1 MIFGIGND
9 IIDVKRI
16 QALCDKFE
24 FAFLKKIF
32 SENEILQSEKSQDS
46 NLKMNFFAKR
56 FAAKEAFAKACGI
69 GIGRGINFLDI
80 EVQNDEFGKPYFNI
94 LNDKKDFLLQ
104 KFGADFNVFLSLSDE
119 KDFAIAFVIIEKK

>member
-9 IIDVKRI
+9 IVDVKRI
-16 QALCDKFE
+16 QALRDKFE
-24 FAFLKKIF
+24 DAFLNKIF
-32 SENEILQSEKSQDS
+32 SKNEILQSEKIQNT

-80 EVQNDEFGKPYFNI
+80 EVQNDEFGRPYFNI